1 MPEGDTLHR
10 TAATLGAALTGELI
24 TAASARPWRSA
35 PAIDAASLVGRRVS
49 GVRAEGKNLLV
60 ELDDGR
66 SVLTHLRMT
75 GSWHLYQPGEK
86 WWKPASRARLV
97 IENARYVAVCFS
109 APVVE
114 LLTAS
119 AVRRHPGLTS
129 LGPDILGD
137 DFDAGAA
144 AARFRAADDLTIG
157 DALLRQ
163 QLVSGIGNVYKSEVL
178 FAVRLDPW
186 TKVRDLSDPALTAIL
201 GEVRTQ
207 MRKNLDGA
215 PRRTVFEPRGERHW
229 VYGRDRQ
236 PCLVCARPVEM
247 RRQGDA
253 GRSTYFCRACQKVT
267 GG

>member
-10 TAATLGAALTGELI
+10 TAATLGAALTGETI
-24 TAASARPWRSA
+24 VAADARPWRSA

-49 GVRAEGKNLLV
+49 AVRAEGKNLLI

-75 GSWHLYQPGEK
+75 GSWHLYQPGET
-86 WWKPASRARLV
+86 WWKPAVRARLV
-97 IENARYVAVCFS
+97 IETRRYVAVCFS

-114 LLTAS
+114 LLTEP
-119 AVRRHPGLTS
+119 AVRRHHGLAR
-129 LGPDILGD
+129 LGPDVLGAG
-137 DFDAGAA
+137 FDAA
-144 AARFRAADDLTIG
+144 AAASRFRGASELTIG
-157 DALLRQ
+157 EALLRQ

-186 TKVRDLSDPALTAIL
+186 TKVGELDDMTLTAIL
-201 GEVRTQ
+201 IEARDQ

-215 PRRTVFEPRGERHW
+215 PRRTVFEPRGQRYW

-236 PCLVCARPVEM
+236 PCLVCARPLEI

-253 GRSTYFCRACQKVT
+253 GRSTYFCRACQRVT
-267 GG
+267 RA

>member
-10 TAATLGAALTGELI
+10 TAATLGAALTGETI
-24 TAASARPWRSA
+24 VAAQARPRRSA
-35 PAIDAASLVGRRVS
+35 PAIDAASLVGRRVNA
-49 GVRAEGKNLLV
+49 VRAEGKNLLI

-66 SVLTHLRMT
+66 SVLTHLRMS
-75 GSWHLYQPGEK
+75 GSWHLYQPGAT
-86 WWKPASRARLV
+86 WWKPVTRARLV

-114 LLTAS
+114 LLSPTAL
-119 AVRRHPGLTS
+119 RRYAGLAS
-129 LGPDILGD
+129 LGPDVLGEG
-137 DFDAGAA
+137 FDPAAA
-144 AARFRAADDLTIG
+144 AARVRAAGELTIG

-178 FAVRLDPW
+178 FAMRLDPW
-186 TKVRDLSDPALTAIL
+186 TKVSALDDAALTAIL
-201 GEVRTQ
+201 TEARTQ

-215 PRRTVFEPRGERHW
+215 PRRTVFEPRGERYW

-236 PCLVCARPVEM
+236 PCLVCARPIEM

-253 GRSTYFCRACQKVT
+253 GRSTYFCRACQRVAR
-267 GG
+267 G

>member
-10 TAATLGAALTGELI
+10 TAATLGAALTGETI
-24 TAASARPWRSA
+24 VAADSRPWRSA
-35 PAIDAASLVGRRVS
+35 PAIHAASLVGRCVS
-49 GVRAEGKNLLV
+49 AVRAEGKNLLI

-75 GSWHLYQPGEK
+75 GSWHLYQPGER
-86 WWKPASRARLV
+86 WWKPAARARLV

-114 LLTAS
+114 LLS
-119 AVRRHPGLTS
+119 PGAVRRHAGLAS
-129 LGPDILGD
+129 LGPDVLGEG
-137 DFDAGAA
+137 FDPAAA
-144 AARFRAADDLTIG
+144 AARFCGANELTIG
-157 DALLRQ
+157 EALLRQ

-186 TKVRDLSDPALTAIL
+186 MKVRELDDATVTTILTEA
-201 GEVRTQ
+201 RAQ

-215 PRRTVFEPRGERHW
+215 PRRTVFEPRGERYR

-236 PCLVCARPVEM
+236 PCLVCARPIEM

-253 GRSTYFCRACQKVT
+253 GRSTYFCRACQRVT
-267 GG
+267 RG

>member
-10 TAATLGAALTGELI
+10 TAATLGAALIGEVI
-24 TAASARPWRSA
+24 TAAAAHPWRSA
-35 PAIDAASLVGRRVS
+35 PAIDAASLIGHTVS
-49 GVRAEGKNLLV
+49 AVRAEGKNLLI

-66 SVLTHLRMT
+66 SVLTHLRMS
-75 GSWHLYQPGEK
+75 GSWHLYQPGEA
-86 WWKPASRARLV
+86 WWKPVARARLV
-97 IENARYVAVCFS
+97 IETKRYLAVCFS

-114 LLTAS
+114 LLSPTAL
-119 AVRRHPGLTS
+119 RRHAGLAS
-129 LGPDILGD
+129 LGPDVLGQ
-137 DFDAGAA
+137 DFDVAAA
-144 AARFRAADDLTIG
+144 AARFRTACELTIG

-186 TKVRDLSDPALTAIL
+186 TKVRELDDAALTAIL
-201 GEVRTQ
+201 IEARTQ

-215 PRRTVFEPRGERHW
+215 PRRTVFEPRGERYW

-236 PCLVCARPVEM
+236 PCLVCARPIEM

-253 GRSTYFCRACQKVT
+253 GRSTYFCRACQRVKRA
-267 GG
+267 